1 VSVKVRVHPYL
12 QPFTGN
18 RELVESTGRD
28 VAECLDNLEAQFP
41 GIKEQMGKTQRRKF
55 ELFSYIEIYVNGES
69 AYPGELTKP
78 LNDGDEVS
86 LVVMMIG
93 G

>member
-1 VSVKVRVHPYL
+1 MGIKVRVHPYL

-18 RELVESTGRD
+18 RDPVESSGCN
-28 VAECLDNLEAQFP
+28 VGECLDNLEAQFP
-41 GIKEQMGKTQRRKF
+41 GIKEQLGKTRHRKF
-55 ELFSYIEIYVNGES
+55 ELFGYVEIYVNGQS
-69 AYPGELTKP
+69 AYPDELTKP

>member
-1 VSVKVRVHPYL
+1 MGIKVRVHPYL

-18 RELVESTGRD
+18 RELVEATGSD
-28 VAECLDNLEAQFP
+28 VSECLDNLEAQFP
-41 GIKEQMGKTQRRKF
+41 GIKEQMGKTQHRKF
-55 ELFSYIEIYVNGES
+55 GLFSYIEIYVNGHS
-69 AYPGELTKP
+69 AYPDELTKP

-86 LVVMMIG
+86 LVVMMLG

>member
-1 VSVKVRVHPYL
+1 VSVKVRVHPYF

-18 RELVESTGRD
+18 RELVESTGRN
-28 VAECLDNLEAQFP
+28 VAECIDNLEAQFP
-41 GIKEQMGKTQRRKF
+41 GIKEQLGKTRHRKF
-55 ELFSYIEIYVNGES
+55 ELFSYIEVYVNDES
-69 AYPGELTKP
+69 AYPDELAKP

-86 LVVMMIG
+86 LVVMMLG

>member
-1 VSVKVRVHPYL
+1 MGIKVRVHPYL

-18 RELVESTGRD
+18 RELVESTGSD
-28 VAECLDNLEAQFP
+28 VGECLDNLEAQFP
-41 GIKEQMGKTQRRKF
+41 GIKEQLGKTRHRKF
-55 ELFSYIEIYVNGES
+55 ELFNYIEIYVNEHS
-69 AYPGELTKP
+69 AYPDELTKP

-86 LVVMMIG
+86 LVVMMLG